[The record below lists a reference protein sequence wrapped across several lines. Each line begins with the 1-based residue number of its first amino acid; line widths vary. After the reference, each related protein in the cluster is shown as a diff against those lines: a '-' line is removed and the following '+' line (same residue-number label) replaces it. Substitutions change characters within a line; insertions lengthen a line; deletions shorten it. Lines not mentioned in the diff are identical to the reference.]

1 MTNVNN
7 IGLLNKTRGDKVIWA
22 IVVVLALVSMLAVY
36 SSTGLLAYKYN
47 RGNTEVYLFKQV
59 VTTIM
64 GLAIIYFSHRV
75 NYTLYSR
82 VARILFMVSIPLL
95 IYTLFFGVELN
106 QGSRWIRLPIINLT
120 FQTSDLAKLAL
131 FMFLSRLLSKKQEVI
146 KDFKKGYVP
155 VIIPVGIVCMLIA
168 PANLST
174 ALLVAATSMLL
185 LFIGRASTKHLL
197 LTIGIAAIPVAILV
211 MIAVAFYDKK
221 EEKCAELPFF
231 LQTGRIPTWIS
242 RVQNF
247 VYDSKQVDKDENYQ
261 INQAKIAIA
270 KGGLLGL
277 GPGNSETRNF
287 LPHPYSDFIFAIII
301 EEYGLVGGCFL
312 LFVYLLFLLR
322 SIRIFKKCPYA
333 FGAFLALGL
342 SFTLV
347 IQALINMAV
356 TVNLFPVT
364 GVTLPL
370 VSMGGSSF
378 MFTCLAIGIILS
390 VARNVEQLEAPAIPK
405 ATGEAKEKKKAAEE
419 EEEEEE
425 EEETPVKAKKEK
437 AVKKVKAT
445 EAEKAEMA
453 GKAEKADKAERS
465 KALKPLTDIAMKD
478 FEQGNQPLKSKIHND

>member
-1 MTNVNN
+1 MTGANN
-7 IGLLNKTRGDKVIWA
+7 ISLKEANAGGLLSKTRGDKVIWA
-22 IVVVLALVSMLAVY
+22 IVIVLALVSMLAVY

-59 VTTIM
+59 VFTAV

-82 VARILFMVSIPLL
+82 LARILFMLSIPLL
-95 IYTLFFGVELN
+95 IYTLFFGLKLN
-106 QGSRWIRLPIINLT
+106 EGSRWIRLPIINLT
-120 FQTSDLAKLAL
+120 FQTSDLAKLSL

-146 KDFKKGYVP
+146 KDFKKGFIP
-155 VIIPVGIVCMLIA
+155 VIMPVGIICMLIA

-185 LFIGRASTKHLL
+185 LFIGRVSTKHLM
-197 LTIGIAAIPVAILV
+197 LTIGVAAIPVAILV

-221 EEKCAELPFF
+221 EEKCSELPFF
-231 LQTGRIPTWIS
+231 LQAGRIPTWVS

-247 VYDSKQVDKDENYQ
+247 MYDSKQVDKDENYQ

-270 KGGLLGL
+270 KGGVLGL
-277 GPGNSETRNF
+277 GPGNSQTRNF

-301 EEYGLVGGCFL
+301 EEYGLAGGGFL
-312 LFVYLLFLLR
+312 LFVYLLFLFR

-378 MFTCLAIGIILS
+378 LFTCLAIGIILS
-390 VARNVEQLEAPAIPK
+390 VARNVEQLEAPADAPK
-405 ATGEAKEKKKAAEE
+405 AAGEKKEKKATADAKAKDEE
-419 EEEEEE
+419 DQEKEG
-425 EEETPVKAKKEK
+425 KAGAAKKEK
-437 AVKKVKAT
+437 TVKKGGAANADDK
-445 EAEKAEMA
+445 EEK
-453 GKAEKADKAERS
+453 K
-465 KALKPLTDIAMKD
+465 KALKPLLNEAMKKEEETPWINPGD
-478 FEQGNQPLKSKIHND
+478 

>member
-1 MTNVNN
+1 MTGANDISLKESNAS
-7 IGLLNKTRGDKVIWA
+7 GLLSKTKGDKVIWA
-22 IVVVLALVSMLAVY
+22 IVVLLALVSMLAVY

-47 RGNTEVYLFKQV
+47 RGNTEVYLLKQV
-59 VTTIM
+59 IFTAV
-64 GLAIIYFSHRV
+64 GLGIIYFSHRV

-82 VARILFMVSIPLL
+82 VARILFMLSIPLL
-95 IYTLFFGVELN
+95 IYTLFFGLKLN
-106 QGSRWIRLPIINLT
+106 EGSRWIRLPIINLT

-146 KDFKKGYVP
+146 KDFKKGFIP
-155 VIIPVGIVCMLIA
+155 VITPVAIICVLIA

-174 ALLVAATSMLL
+174 ALLVGATSMLL
-185 LFIGRASTKHLL
+185 LFIGRASTKHLMG
-197 LTIGIAAIPVAILV
+197 TIGVAAIPVAILV
-211 MIAVAFYDKK
+211 MLAVAFYDKK
-221 EEKCAELPFF
+221 EEKCSELPFF
-231 LQTGRIPTWIS
+231 LQTARIPTWIS

-247 VYDSKQVDKDENYQ
+247 IYDSKQIDKDENYQ
-261 INQAKIAIA
+261 INQSKIAIA

-277 GPGNSETRNF
+277 GPGNSQTRNF

-301 EEYGLVGGCFL
+301 EEYGLVGGGFI
-312 LFVYLLFLLR
+312 LFVYLIFLFR

-378 MFTCLAIGIILS
+378 LFTCLAIGIILS
-390 VARNVEQLEAPAIPK
+390 VARNVEQLEAPADTPK
-405 ATGEAKEKKKAAEE
+405 AAKEKKPKATAEDVEEESAEE
-419 EEEEEE
+419 KEEK
-425 EEETPVKAKKEK
+425 PVKAKKEK
-437 AVKKVKAT
+437 VAKKKEAVETT
-445 EAEKAEMA
+445 EEKAA
-453 GKAEKADKAERS
+453 KLN
-465 KALKPLTDIAMKD
+465 ALKPLLS
-478 FEQGNQPLKSKIHND
+478 EGNKEN